1 MSGVY
6 KFAQGLFRVYF
17 YGFNRLV
24 IRGREHEVPEG
35 PVIVFGNHY
44 SNLDVFLLTIA
55 FKRQI
60 RFMGKHTLF
69 KNPLVGFLARKFG
82 AFPVNREKVDL
93 SATKTAL
100 RILKDGGVLGIFPE
114 GTRILGSKVSDP
126 KGGIAMFAWKT
137 KSPVVPVHMEYR
149 RRIHLFNHIEMTIG
163 APILPEE
170 LGIEKGTPEE
180 YKAASERLIDR
191 VYAL

>member
-6 KFAQGLFRVYF
+6 KFARGLFRLYF

-24 IRGREHEVPEG
+24 IRRKENEFPEG

-44 SNLDVFLLTIA
+44 SNLDVFLLPLA

-60 RFMGKHTLF
+60 HFMAKHTLF
-69 KNPLVGFLARKFG
+69 KNPILAFLARKFG
-82 AFPVNREKVDL
+82 AFPVNRETVDL

-100 RILKDGGVLGIFPE
+100 RILKSGDVLGIFPE
-114 GTRILGSKVSDP
+114 GTRIKGSKVSDP

-137 KSPVVPVHMEYR
+137 KSPVVPVHLEYR
-149 RRIHLFNHIEMTIG
+149 RRFHLFNHIEMTVG
-163 APILPEE
+163 DPIFPED

-191 VYAL
+191 VYSL